1 MNILLLTESV
11 DSYATGSLVGAFEK
25 KKHTVTI
32 VRPKDLY
39 LFVSNHQSGFDRV
52 YRDVKGQMVRI
63 LANEFDIV
71 YPRIGA
77 NLRFGATILNHL
89 NFNVGIYSPIPADGL
104 LMASDKFQTTQLCS
118 QFGIRTPRTIMYY
131 GGDSVDQLIEKVG
144 GVPVVVKQL
153 FGSQGTAVS
162 LLDSMQ
168 AVRSVLDSFAKAG
181 ISVLVQEFIDAGG
194 KDFRVFCVGGKVAA
208 SYQRVAPKGE
218 FRANI
223 SGGGHGIKAEIT
235 KEEEYLC
242 LLAAQAVDL
251 PVAGVDFIRAK
262 DGQPFLIEDNGN
274 AGFHVEKVTGISVA
288 DAIVDFVEQDFA
300 LHGKD
305 RNKVQAD
312 RRDTTQLLQNLTDEA
327 KKVSKV
333 IDPIIND
340 EYLKSLLAEHKGETL
355 DFTDR
360 EGQRQQRQLKSL
372 SDLVYIMSQT
382 FKIQ

>member
-1 MNILLLTESV
+1 
-11 DSYATGSLVGAFEK
+11 
-25 KKHTVTI
+25 
-32 VRPKDLY
+32 
-39 LFVSNHQSGFDRV
+39 
-52 YRDVKGQMVRI
+52 
-63 LANEFDIV
+63 
-71 YPRIGA
+71 
-77 NLRFGATILNHL
+77 
-89 NFNVGIYSPIPADGL
+89 
-104 LMASDKFQTTQLCS
+104 
-118 QFGIRTPRTIMYY
+118 
-131 GGDSVDQLIEKVG
+131 
-144 GVPVVVKQL
+144 
-153 FGSQGTAVS
+153 
-162 LLDSMQ
+162 
-168 AVRSVLDSFAKAG
+168 
-181 ISVLVQEFIDAGG
+181 
-194 KDFRVFCVGGKVAA
+194 
-208 SYQRVAPKGE
+208 
-218 FRANI
+218 
-223 SGGGHGIKAEIT
+223 
-235 KEEEYLC
+235 
-242 LLAAQAVDL
+242 LAAQAVDL
-251 PVAGVDFIRAK
+251 PVAGVDIIRAK

-360 EGQRQQRQLKSL
+360 VGQRQQRQLKSL